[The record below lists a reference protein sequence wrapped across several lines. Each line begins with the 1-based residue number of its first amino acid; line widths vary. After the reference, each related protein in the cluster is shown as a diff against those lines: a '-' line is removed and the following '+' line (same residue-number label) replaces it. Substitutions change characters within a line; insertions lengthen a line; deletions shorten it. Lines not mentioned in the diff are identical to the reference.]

1 MSSGPVASLISLPGD
16 AMQLCRARQVEVGL
30 FELWT
35 RILVCFWCVLVM
47 KETTEVLVAPS
58 HSRGKGAGPTNQ
70 QRCGRRGSCQPQCLR
85 ASLGPC
91 PSPPRG
97 KTASGAS
104 RSLVNPLGAASCI
117 LFDPSSYSRYQWLQ
131 RWLGLGGCVRAPA
144 PARPVNMAPRR
155 SGPGTA
161 RSRRRLHFTWTRRGP
176 GPPGPGEGGERGF
189 TGTPEH
195 SRVTCPPWRVTSLS
209 RVCFARRREV
219 EAWRRDEVRFAAPGL
234 VRCLHGSG
242 RCQCQSPYRGQEAA
256 VWSVPILPSV
266 VSHCRDHDRGCRS

>member
-1 MSSGPVASLISLPGD
+1 LWRQAFQGEREPDQPTNKGVVDADPACLSASLSL
-16 AMQLCRARQVEVGL
+16 RACAL
-30 FELWT
+30 
-35 RILVCFWCVLVM
+35 
-47 KETTEVLVAPS
+47 
-58 HSRGKGAGPTNQ
+58 
-70 QRCGRRGSCQPQCLR
+70 

-117 LFDPSSYSRYQWLQ
+117 LFDPSSYSRYQWRE

-161 RSRRRLHFTWTRRGP
+161 RSRRRLHFTW
-176 GPPGPGEGGERGF
+176 
-189 TGTPEH
+189 TPEH

-242 RCQCQSPYRGQEAA
+242 RCQCQSPYEGRRQPCGA
-256 VWSVPILPSV
+256 
-266 VSHCRDHDRGCRS
+266 CRSYRASSVTAATTIVAVVASSAVQCCYHHGLPRVQQPAQQCAAPKPGRSF